1 MNFETHAIA
10 FQLVWLYYIGT
21 SYMYQFRHE
30 RLISRWLFH
39 DVLAKGLLFSNECQ
53 AFIWRELA
61 VLSGSFKLLK
71 GKIASLFSQL
81 STWSF
86 NFTLF
91 RIPFFFIEPSKY
103 LSPKSASFSFY
114 LVTWCLMFPKMGN
127 VDWLIYMI
135 DDKVGFSIHS

>member
-30 RLISRWLFH
+30 RLISRWLYYDALCEGFAFFQWMSGIY
-39 DVLAKGLLFSNECQ
+39 LKGV
-53 AFIWRELA
+53 AA
-61 VLSGSFKLLK
+61 VPSGSFKLLK

-91 RIPFFFIEPSKY
+91 RIPFFFYCAKQVLESK
-103 LSPKSASFSFY
+103 
-114 LVTWCLMFPKMGN
+114 VC
-127 VDWLIYMI
+127 
-135 DDKVGFSIHS
+135 

>member
-21 SYMYQFRHE
+21 SYMYQFRRE
-30 RLISRWLFH
+30 RLISRWLYYDALCEGFAFFQWMSGIY
-39 DVLAKGLLFSNECQ
+39 LKGV
-53 AFIWRELA
+53 AA
-61 VLSGSFKLLK
+61 VPSGSFKLLK

-91 RIPFFFIEPSKY
+91 RIPFFFFYCAKQVH
-103 LSPKSASFSFY
+103 LSPK
-114 LVTWCLMFPKMGN
+114 WEM
-127 VDWLIYMI
+127 
-135 DDKVGFSIHS
+135 